1 MSLFGGGAGGWVLRH
16 FKWSKEKA
24 EEEERQRRRRKKGN
38 GGGGGGS
45 ILFLHLNGP
54 SEVSGE

>member
-24 EEEERQRRRRKKGN
+24 EEEERQRRRRRRR
-38 GGGGGGS
+38 
-45 ILFLHLNGP
+45 IDP
-54 SEVSGE
+54 VSSLKWAE